1 MSDSIAK
8 RILLAHLELN
18 ARLGRK
24 VTQAELGALVATQ
37 MGRPHPFSAAA
48 VSRWEAGTKLP
59 GPVVIE
65 AIAAATSTDPGW
77 ISHGSLTAAPGLVP
91 RPTPVTWDIGDRAT
105 AKAFAAAVPRR
116 AEERGAM
123 S

>member
-1 MSDSIAK
+1 MSDSISK
-8 RILLAHLELN
+8 RILIAHLELN

-24 VTQAELGALVATQ
+24 VTQAELGAIVAGL
-37 MGRPHPFSAAA
+37 MGRERPFSAAA

-65 AIAAATSTDPGW
+65 AIASATATDPGW
-77 ISHGSLTAAPGLVP
+77 ISHGSRTSAPGPLPSSPAWAIGGERVP
-91 RPTPVTWDIGDRAT
+91 S
-105 AKAFAAAVPRR
+105 FAPAQSSPRIV
-116 AEERGAM
+116 

>member
-1 MSDSIAK
+1 MPDSIAT

-24 VTQAELGALVATQ
+24 VTQAELGAIVAER
-37 MGRPHPFSAAA
+37 MGRGAPFTAAA
-48 VSRWEAGTKLP
+48 VSRWETGSKLP

-65 AIAAATSTDPGW
+65 AIAAATDTDPGW
-77 ISHGSLTAAPGLVP
+77 ISHGSRTMAPAP
-91 RPTPVTWDIGDRAT
+91 RL
-105 AKAFAAAVPRR
+105 
-116 AEERGAM
+116 RGAAGGDPAATGAGGFPARRGGPQIV